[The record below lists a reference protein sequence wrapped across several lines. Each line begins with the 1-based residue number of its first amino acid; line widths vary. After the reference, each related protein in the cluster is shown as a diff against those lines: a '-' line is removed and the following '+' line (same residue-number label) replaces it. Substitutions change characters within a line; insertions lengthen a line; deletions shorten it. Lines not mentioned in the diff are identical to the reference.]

1 MAKRKDSSPA
11 KKGNPGMG
19 SGFSFT
25 ARSPEAKAKRREASA
40 ATLREQGGGL
50 LQLRLGRAAQGQ
62 GLGAAFGLAF
72 NAFLIYAASSS
83 GQIRLIPSTFLG
95 ALLWLMPLLLGAVIG
110 VDALQRKWAP
120 YKGYRNSRHFILS
133 ILALVLSVLGMVLI
147 FFEFAGFGSITPPW
161 VMYPLSVST
170 IAIGLISMAD
180 TWRGWGTRKLM
191 SVLSA
196 LCLPI
201 LMVLWVGL
209 NIDPADS
216 SGGGLLAMFFYF
228 IMALAAL
235 ISGSELHIIAS
246 STSTAEREI
255 LTASDVKLTQLQGS
269 LRELQKA
276 LEFRQKGLDEKEAI
290 IESDRRELDGEL
302 AKAETHSSELAG
314 TQGELDKKE
323 RELLAFDFY
332 FIMALAAL
340 ISGSEL
346 HIIAS
351 STSTAERE
359 ILTASDVKLTQL
371 QGSLRELQKALEFRQ
386 KGLDEKEAIIESDRR
401 ELDGELAKA
410 ETHSSELAGTQGELD
425 KKERELLAFEK
436 KVSGVKAEID
446 ARVEQLKLKESD
458 LANIEAGIERG
469 RREVTDREA
478 AISERDKE
486 LKRIAIEVTAAQRQ
500 LDSKAKEASDLEN
513 KLKREDS
520 ALEARQKA
528 LLQKEK
534 AIQLKDSELRLKSE
548 QLDVSKATKAPERAK
563 EMKDWEQK
571 LLAKEKELGQAE
583 VELKTLEDQLKERYE
598 NATHIEKRAADD
610 RKHLEAKE
618 KEMMA
623 REKMISDKESVLEK
637 AATEA
642 ERLKAAVR
650 EGSAR
655 LKEKESEYAELLKS
669 TKVQQASATSTEGAL
684 NSRQTALDARQRK
697 LDEMQASLR
706 KEIERLTNENR
717 ELLQMKKEVERKDS
731 ELTVKALELETKT
744 RESRAAA
751 STPGIKDMDQDAAL
765 SRWQDDLRR
774 KEEELQRRQ
783 YQLTKE
789 MEAKEQSLRA
799 QVQAGVTDG
808 VEEVTIEEK
817 KERVKSGTPRL
828 DDLLYGG
835 IPFNANLLFVG
846 PPYVGKEVVILN
858 FVAEGL
864 KKGVPAILV
873 TTSKPPVEIS
883 KEMAPILPTFVE
895 YEQLGLVYWIDC
907 SGSTSSSG
915 KPTRDKNM
923 YKVDGPTDFNGIL
936 KVVNE
941 LDHEFKGKYPYFR
954 LAFLTLSSCVGQDQ
968 GAAMG
973 FVQKLVN
980 RLRQTKAVAAYA
992 LERGMHSDQ
1001 VVESLEHLLDGAI
1014 QFKSDKQKTM
1024 LQVVGLGESQTRDW
1038 VPYKHSNKAIMIGSF
1053 QLERIR

>member
-1 MAKRKDSSPA
+1 MAKRKDSSTV
-11 KKGNPGMG
+11 KKGNSDSG
-19 SGFSFT
+19 SGFSFGT
-25 ARSPEAKAKRREASA
+25 KSPEARAKKREASTA
-40 ATLREQGGGL
+40 ALREQGGGL

-72 NAFLIYAASSS
+72 NAFLIYAASQS
-83 GQIRLIPSTFLG
+83 GQIRIIPPNFLG
-95 ALLWLMPLLLGAVIG
+95 ALLWLMPLFVGAVIG
-110 VDALQRKWAP
+110 VDALQRKWTP
-120 YKGYRNSRHFILS
+120 YKGYRTSRHFVLS
-133 ILALVLSVLGMVLI
+133 LTALALSVLGMALI
-147 FFEFAGFGSITPPW
+147 FLEFVGVAAITPPW
-161 VMYPLSVST
+161 LMYPLSVTT
-170 IAIGLISMAD
+170 ISIGLISMAD

-191 SVLSA
+191 SVLGA
-196 LCLPI
+196 LSLPL
-201 LMVLWVGL
+201 LMLAWVGL
-209 NIDPADS
+209 NVDPSDS
-216 SGGGLLAMFFYF
+216 AGGLLAMFFYF

-255 LTASDVKLTQLQGS
+255 LTASDVKLTQLQSS

-290 IESDRRELDGEL
+290 IESDRRELDGEVSKVE
-302 AKAETHSSELAG
+302 AQSSEL
-314 TQGELDKKE
+314 QGLQTDLERKE
-323 RELLAFDFY
+323 
-332 FIMALAAL
+332 
-340 ISGSEL
+340 
-346 HIIAS
+346 
-351 STSTAERE
+351 
-359 ILTASDVKLTQL
+359 K
-371 QGSLRELQKALEFRQ
+371 
-386 KGLDEKEAIIESDRR
+386 
-401 ELDGELAKA
+401 
-410 ETHSSELAGTQGELD
+410 
-425 KKERELLAFEK
+425 ELLAFEK

-458 LANIEAGIERG
+458 LMNIDSGIERA
-469 RREVTDREA
+469 RKEVADREA
-478 AISERDKE
+478 ATMERDKE
-486 LKRIAIEVTAAQRQ
+486 LKRFHIEVTAAQRQ
-500 LDSKAKEASDLEN
+500 LEAKAREAADLEE
-513 KLKREDS
+513 KLRRED
-520 ALEARQKA
+520 ATQETRQKA

-534 AIQLKDSELRLKSE
+534 AIQLKDSELRLRSE
-548 QLDVSKATKAPERAK
+548 QLDATKATKAPERAK

-598 NATHIEKRAADD
+598 NATNIEKRASDD

-618 KEMMA
+618 RELLA
-623 REKMISDKESVLEK
+623 REKMISDKESSLEN
-637 AATEA
+637 ASTES
-642 ERLKAAVR
+642 ERLKAAVK
-650 EGSAR
+650 EGNAR
-655 LKEKESEYAELLKS
+655 LKDKESQYAELLKS
-669 TKVQQASATSTEGAL
+669 TKVQQASASSTDVAL
-684 NSRQTALDARQRK
+684 KSRQTALDARQRK
-697 LDEMQASLR
+697 LDEMQSSVG
-706 KEIERLTNENR
+706 KEIQRLTAENR
-717 ELLQMKKEVERKDS
+717 ELLQMKKEVERKES
-731 ELTVKALELETKT
+731 ELTVKALELETKA

-765 SRWQDDLRR
+765 SRWQDELRR

-808 VEEVTIEEK
+808 IEEVTIEEK

-835 IPFNANLLFVG
+835 IPFNSNLLFVG
-846 PPYVGKEVVILN
+846 PPYVGKEVVIHN

-864 KKGVPAILV
+864 KKGIPAIII
-873 TTSKPPVEIS
+873 TTSKPPVEIG
-883 KEMAPILPTFVE
+883 KEMGPILPTFVE
-895 YEQLGLVYWIDC
+895 YEQLGLVHWIDC
-907 SGSTSSSG
+907 SGSTPSSG
-915 KPTRDKNM
+915 KPMKDKHTFRVN
-923 YKVDGPTDFNGIL
+923 GPTDFEGIL
-936 KVVNE
+936 KVVSE
-941 LDHEFKGKYPYFR
+941 LDSEFKGKYPYFR